1 MAVLGRARIGSERGA
16 EAVEMALVTPL
27 LLLLL
32 LGIVEFGF
40 MFQRYVVLT
49 NAAAEGARVATLPGY
64 NDSDGVARAQAY
76 ALNGGVPGVVNATAT
91 QVSLPGSN
99 GTPWPGM
106 RVTVTH
112 VYNLGYLSPIAAL
125 VGGSTATSVTL
136 TTQSTM
142 RMQTLP

>member
-1 MAVLGRARIGSERGA
+1 
-16 EAVEMALVTPL
+16 MALVTPL
-27 LLLLL
+27 LLMLM

-40 MFQRYVVLT
+40 LFQRYVVLT

-64 NDSDGVARAQAY
+64 LPPDGVARAQAY
-76 ALNGGVPGVVNATAT
+76 AVNGGVNGVVNATAVP
-91 QVSLPGSN
+91 VSVPGAN
-99 GTPWPGM
+99 GVPWPAM

-112 VYNLGYLSPIAAL
+112 VYDMSYITPIVAL

>member
-1 MAVLGRARIGSERGA
+1 
-16 EAVEMALVTPL
+16 MALVTPL
-27 LLLLL
+27 LLMLM

-40 MFQRYVVLT
+40 LFQRYVVLT

-64 NDSDGVARAQAY
+64 QPTDGVNRAQAY
-76 ALNGGVPGVVNATAT
+76 ALNGGVDGAVNATAV
-91 QVSLPGSN
+91 QVMLPGGT

-112 VYNLGYLSPIAAL
+112 VYNLAYISPLAAL
-125 VGGSTATSVTL
+125 VGGTSATTVTL